1 MGKCSEALVLT
12 LKISKS
18 VVGNPE
24 VFSQKNDTIPS
35 GEVPSLML
43 QTSV

>member
-1 MGKCSEALVLT
+1 MSGEFSSD
-12 LKISKS
+12 SKGFFCKL

-24 VFSQKNDTIPS
+24 VFSQENDTIPG

-43 QTSV
+43 PTSV

>member
-1 MGKCSEALVLT
+1 MWGDFGSVL
-12 LKISKS
+12 KVSFSKS

-24 VFSQKNDTIPS
+24 VFSQENDTIPG
-35 GEVPSLML
+35 GEVHRLML